1 MFNIKN
7 KLLNHLM
14 NGGKKQTS
22 EKIVLKS
29 SKALQKTKRKK
40 NFKEILKL
48 ALVNVS
54 PVLIIKTIK
63 RKKKNVIKFPLL
75 IAAPLKFSC
84 GIKSILKSS
93 EIKIP
98 LSFYKKLNLE
108 LINVSKLE
116 GTSVEKKKETYK
128 SAFLEKK
135 YAHYRWFI

>member
-22 EKIVLKS
+22 EKIILKS
-29 SKALQKTKRKK
+29 SKALQKTKRRK

-63 RKKKNVIKFPLL
+63 RRKKNVIKFPLL
-75 IAAPLKFSC
+75 ITTPLKFSC
-84 GIKSILKSS
+84 GMKSILKSS
-93 EIKIP
+93 ENKIP

-116 GTSVEKKKETYK
+116 GTSIEKKKETYK
-128 SAFLEKK
+128 NAFLEKK